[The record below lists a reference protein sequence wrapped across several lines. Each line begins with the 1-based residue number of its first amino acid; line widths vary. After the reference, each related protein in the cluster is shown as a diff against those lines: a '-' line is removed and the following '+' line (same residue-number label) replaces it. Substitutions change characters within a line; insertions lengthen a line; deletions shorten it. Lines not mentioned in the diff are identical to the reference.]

1 MIYILTNTTIIYD
14 NIQYIDIHFYN
25 YKINAI
31 LNPRSLPSTTL
42 STLNAFLLCS
52 HNIPEVELHLHFTDQ
67 EIETKL
73 A

>member
-1 MIYILTNTTIIYD
+1 MYIFII
-14 NIQYIDIHFYN
+14 IKLMPF
-25 YKINAI
+25 

-42 STLNAFLLCS
+42 STLNAFLLYS
-52 HNIPEVELHLHFTDQ
+52 HNIPEVELYLHFTDQ